1 MPKLSVRF
9 YQSKNTPSL
18 GLEYELTSQDN
29 FTKNTWEMQQ
39 QKISGEPLNQ
49 FIFENN
55 CDIMIIPNYTLDKLN
70 VLGIIGYSSI
80 GGAVR

>member
-29 FTKNTWEMQQ
+29 FTKNTIKMQQ
-39 QKISGEPLNQ
+39 QKFFAEQ
-49 FIFENN
+49 
-55 CDIMIIPNYTLDKLN
+55 K
-70 VLGIIGYSSI
+70 
-80 GGAVR
+80 